1 MKSYQS
7 HETFVTDLRMIFQML
22 RTSVFVAIA
31 LQFIVFYLL
40 FVPTYKR
47 LLSIDIGGI
56 PVTSG
61 QFVKYALNIQES
73 LKLPR
78 QTVILNR
85 EEQRLFGG
93 AQQVELAQYRFW
105 MNRWTNNAF
114 LMTLERL
121 KRSFRLS
128 FLSYLFCLVY
138 VLFFTLRS
146 QSKDDEKLVRGMD
159 LMPLKQLN
167 AKLQTK
173 AREEYAQKPVPN
185 LRIGDTLIP
194 REMET
199 SHLLVLGATR
209 TGKGVLLN
217 QLIRQI
223 NERKVTHGTKEKII
237 HYDLKGE
244 FVSKHYEPGRDI
256 IFYPYDKRSIGWNIF
271 NEIET
276 YPDFDT
282 VAKSLYTSTDTR
294 DEYWYNCARDVFRM
308 GLVYLKQRGLTTN
321 KDLWNFFSQNLDG
334 LKMCFEQLPLGERS
348 AIKHIEKSDTNQA
361 ATILSII
368 QERIQF
374 FRYLVDIDGGFSLR
388 RYIREENDCR
398 NLYLLNVV
406 NYSEIFK
413 PLMTFAIDTIIRET
427 LSLPDKLD
435 RRVFFILDE
444 IGSLYRLNSLLD
456 LLTVG
461 ASKGGGLI
469 CANQDIGRIE
479 ETYGRSN
486 AKTFFNNFNT
496 DIILRVNEP
505 ETADFLSKAF
515 GERQVV
521 KRMESRAMSPS
532 KYGDSKSYSE
542 QEKTERIFLASEF
555 QSLPN
560 LEAIIKVS
568 NYGMSK
574 LSVPKIFF
582 PTVQEHFLMKD
593 FSMGT
598 MEAETT
604 PDEMAASIE
613 DAHKSSQ

>member
-22 RTSVFVAIA
+22 RTAVFVSIV
-31 LQFIVFYLL
+31 LQLIMLFLL
-40 FVPTYKR
+40 FSPSYKR
-47 LLSIDIGGI
+47 LLSMEIGGTQ
-56 PVTSG
+56 VTSA
-61 QFVKYALNIQES
+61 QFIKYSINLQELLRIS
-73 LKLPR
+73 P
-78 QTVILNR
+78 QMVGLNR
-85 EEQRLFGG
+85 DERRWFRGATHISLADYRLFMDHWTHH
-93 AQQVELAQYRFW
+93 AFYNTVERF
-105 MNRWTNNAF
+105 RHS
-114 LMTLERL
+114 
-121 KRSFRLS
+121 KRLS
-128 FLSYLFCLVY
+128 FFSYIFCLIY
-138 VLFFTLRS
+138 VLFFALRS
-146 QSKDDEKLVRGMD
+146 RTHDTEELIRGMD
-159 LMPLKQLN
+159 LMPLKKLN
-167 AKLQTK
+167 AKLLAK
-173 AREEYAQKPVPN
+173 AREEYRQRPIPN

-199 SHLLVLGATR
+199 SHILVLGATR

-223 NERKVTHGTKEKII
+223 NERKMSHGTMEKII

-256 IFYPYDKRSIGWNIF
+256 IFYPYDQRSIGWNIF

-321 KDLWNFFSQNLDG
+321 KDLWNFFSQNLESI
-334 LKMCFEQLPLGERS
+334 KMCLETLPLGERS
-348 AIKHIEKSDTNQA
+348 ALKHIEKADTNQA
-361 ATILSII
+361 ATILSIV

-374 FRYLVDIDGGFSLR
+374 FRYLVNIDGSFSLR
-388 RYIREENDCR
+388 RYIREESDCR
-398 NLYLLNVV
+398 NLFLLNVV

-427 LSLPDKLD
+427 LSLPDKLE
-435 RRVFFILDE
+435 RRVFFVLDE

-461 ASKGGGLI
+461 ASKGGSLL

-515 GERQVV
+515 GERQVL
-521 KRMESRAMSPS
+521 KRVESRAMSPS

-542 QEKTERIFLASEF
+542 QEKTERIFLPSEF

-560 LEAIIKVS
+560 LEAIIKVA
-568 NYGMSK
+568 NFGMAR
-574 LSVPKIFF
+574 LSVPKIFL
-582 PTVQEHFLMKD
+582 PTTHQHFVMKD
-593 FSMGT
+593 FSVQRGYP
-598 MEAETT
+598 AGETW
-604 PDEMAASIE
+604 D
-613 DAHKSSQ
+613 